1 MVHIGEGS
9 VVCASV
15 VLEGD
20 VSIGHRT
27 MVHPLAKIIAKTGP
41 IVIGDNNIIEEK
53 VEMVNDS
60 EGEHVMIIGS
70 GNVFQAGCSVRSLK
84 IGNNNLVESGSY
96 LGPATVL
103 PYGNVITAGCRVE
116 VEEVLPELTVLY
128 TRDGRHQRRR
138 ASAPPPDTGPEVELL
153 AKLLPNYHQ
162 TLPVEKMNGADTD
175 RPDNSQEI
183 KPSSTTSSTA
193 SLSSTAKS
201 FVRFKSLLH
210 SNTSLRRNK

>member
-9 VVCASV
+9 VVCATAI
-15 VLEGD
+15 LEGD

-27 MVHPLAKIIAKTGP
+27 IVHPLARIIAKTGP

-53 VEMVNDS
+53 VEIINDS
-60 EGEHVMIIGS
+60 PGEKVMIIGS
-70 GNVFQAGCSVRSLK
+70 GNVFQACCSVRSLK
-84 IGNNNLVESGSY
+84 VGNNNVMESGSEV
-96 LGPATVL
+96 GPDTVL

-116 VEEVLPELTVLY
+116 VKEVLPELAILY
-128 TRDGRHQRRR
+128 SQAGCEERRL
-138 ASAPPPDTGPEVELL
+138 ATAPPPDTQQEVELL

-162 TLPVEKMNGADTD
+162 LLPTQTD
-175 RPDNSQEI
+175 RADHSQEI
-183 KPSSTTSSTA
+183 KPSPSTA

>member
-9 VVCASV
+9 VVCATAI
-15 VLEGD
+15 LEGD

-27 MVHPLAKIIAKTGP
+27 IVHPLARIIAKTGP

-53 VEMVNDS
+53 VEIINDS
-60 EGEHVMIIGS
+60 PGEKVMIIGS
-70 GNVFQAGCSVRSLK
+70 GNVFQASCSVRSLK
-84 IGNNNLVESGSY
+84 IGNNNVMESGSH
-96 LGPATVL
+96 LGLHTVL

-116 VEEVLPELTVLY
+116 VKEVLPELAILY
-128 TRDGRHQRRR
+128 SLAGCEERRLGTG
-138 ASAPPPDTGPEVELL
+138 PPPDTEQEVELL

-162 TLPVEKMNGADTD
+162 LLPTDKTSGAQTD
-175 RPDNSQEI
+175 RADHSQEI
-183 KPSSTTSSTA
+183 KPSSSTA